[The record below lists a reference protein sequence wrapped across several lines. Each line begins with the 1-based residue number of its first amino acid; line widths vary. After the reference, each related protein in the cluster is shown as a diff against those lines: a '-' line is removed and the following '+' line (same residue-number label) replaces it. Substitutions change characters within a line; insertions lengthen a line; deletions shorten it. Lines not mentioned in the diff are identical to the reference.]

1 MRMPSQYQRGTRRAG
16 EVENRVGIMRQQDR
30 RFAPAHTGNA
40 APGIDGSFN
49 VIIHAGNRNASQ
61 AAANRDLLVAQN
73 TDADRLE
80 PPRYIRSVVV
90 IVVIPQQGDDAIG
103 CAQLT
108 KHRLER
114 AHSVPIQKSRKS
126 AECLE
131 RYRVVAK
138 QRDEIGRMPLHG
150 VDRPTSM
157 RKPRQRRL
165 MQVAQD
171 ANRVAL
177 EGGIE
182 AGNRDVQL
190 YEAKLSRGNQNR
202 VRSKSDDRTC
212 KEKRYDRSLLA

>member
-1 MRMPSQYQRGTRRAG
+1 MRMPRQHQRGTRRTG
-16 EVENRVGIMRQQDR
+16 KVENRVGIVRQKDR
-30 RFAPAHTGNA
+30 RFAPARAGNA
-40 APGIDGSFN
+40 SAGIDGSLN
-49 VIIHAGNRNASQ
+49 VVIHAGNRNASR
-61 AAANRDLLVAQN
+61 AAADRDLLVAQN
-73 TDADRLE
+73 ADTDRFE
-80 PPRYIRSVVV
+80 PPSYIRSVVV
-90 IVVIPQQGDDAIG
+90 IVVITQQGDDAIG
-103 CAQLT
+103 CVQLA

-114 AHSVPIQKSRKS
+114 AHSVPIQKSREP

-138 QRDEIGRMPLHG
+138 QRDEIGRMPLYR

-157 RKPRQRRL
+157 RQTRQRRL

-182 AGNRDVQL
+182 AGNRNIQL

-202 VRSKSDDRTC
+202 VRSKSEDRTC
-212 KEKRYDRSLLA
+212 KEKR